1 MSKLMIVLVVL
12 LSLAVAGLFLVKHK
26 NASLR
31 ALLDRANNVASEQQT
46 TIIRASPEQA
56 SMEFYGGKSPKIASV
71 HQFGLS
77 EENRKDGKKID
88 YPARPLLGF
97 TGEDVQ
103 MIEEIILAHLER

>member
-1 MSKLMIVLVVL
+1 MAGF
-12 LSLAVAGLFLVKHK
+12 LAAAGLIGGA
-26 NASLR
+26 ASAAGHGL
-31 ALLDRANNVASEQQT
+31 AD
-46 TIIRASPEQA
+46 IRASPEQA

-77 EENRKDGKKID
+77 EETRKDGKKID

-103 MIEEIILAHLER
+103 MIEEIILAHLDR

>member
-1 MSKLMIVLVVL
+1 SR
-12 LSLAVAGLFLVKHK
+12 FLH
-26 NASLR
+26 
-31 ALLDRANNVASEQQT
+31 
-46 TIIRASPEQA
+46 IRASPEQA

-97 TGEDVQ
+97 TSEDVQ
-103 MIEEIILAHLER
+103 MI

>member
-1 MSKLMIVLVVL
+1 MGGGGGAEGGRWGGRGGQGGRKKTGRVKGKMCARLIARRVL
-12 LSLAVAGLFLVKHK
+12 
-26 NASLR
+26 
-31 ALLDRANNVASEQQT
+31 E
-46 TIIRASPEQA
+46 IRGSPEQG

-77 EENRKDGKKID
+77 EETRKDGKKID

-103 MIEEIILAHLER
+103 MIEEIILAHLDR